1 VTRRRWDRPDESDHV
16 LLLADPD
23 DSHRELVLPRL
34 AAAPGR
40 ARAAALG
47 RYPRY
52 RVLVASDGDEALR
65 LAESLGASE
74 LTVAAV
80 DLVLPRLAGLELVQ
94 ALRARSTDLAILA
107 FAAVAPPSEAVA
119 AVMAGADS
127 FLEWRDD
134 STAEDMERAL
144 DLAIDRRAL
153 TRSIRE
159 GEAELESARGRLAA
173 LSGNLAGVIDT
184 PAKGPTAEDVLP
196 FKEAARRY
204 LAAAARLHE
213 GNAKELAARLGVSY
227 FALRRLLTRF
237 GVPFPKRPRAPVSR
251 GR

>member
-1 VTRRRWDRPDESDHV
+1 VTRRRWDRPEERDHV

-40 ARAAALG
+40 ARAATLG

-52 RVLVASDGDEALR
+52 RVLVAADGEEALR
-65 LAESLGASE
+65 LAAPEVS
-74 LTVAAV
+74 VAAV
-80 DLVLPRLAGLELVQ
+80 DLVLPRLAGLELIQ
-94 ALRARSTDLAILA
+94 ALRARSADLAILA

-119 AVMAGADS
+119 AVMAGADY

-134 STAEDMERAL
+134 STAEDLERAL

-159 GEAELESARGRLAA
+159 TEAELEAARGRLAA
-173 LSGNLAGVIDT
+173 LSGSLSGAYST
-184 PAKGPTAEDVLP
+184 PPQGPSADDVLP

-213 GNAKELAARLGVSY
+213 GDAKGLAGRLGVSY

-237 GVPFPKRPRAPVSR
+237 GVPFPKRPRARVAR

>member
-1 VTRRRWDRPDESDHV
+1 MTRRRWDRPEDPDHV

-40 ARAAALG
+40 PGPTPG
-47 RYPRY
+47 RHPRY
-52 RVLVASDGDEALR
+52 RVLVAVDGDEALR
-65 LAESLGASE
+65 IATSLEPSA

-80 DLVLPRLAGLELVQ
+80 DLVLPRLAGLELIQ
-94 ALRARSTDLAILA
+94 ALRARSEDVAILA

-119 AVMAGADS
+119 AVMAGADY

-134 STAEDMERAL
+134 STAEDLERAL
-144 DLAIDRRAL
+144 DLAVDRRAL

-159 GEAELESARGRLAA
+159 GEAQLEAARGRLAA
-173 LSGNLAGVIDT
+173 LSGNLSGAVSA
-184 PAKGPTAEDVLP
+184 PQQGPTADDVLP

-213 GNAKELAARLGVSY
+213 GDAKGLAARLGVSY
-227 FALRRLLTRF
+227 FALRRLLTRY
-237 GVPFPKRPRAPVSR
+237 GVPFPKRPRAR
-251 GR
+251 TARAR